1 VSRQRAAGARSA
13 GAASKAAEVR
23 EGEATTV
30 DFDEAPK
37 IMLSGTVRKG
47 DEPLPNAG
55 IYLFLLDGRSP
66 PVAKKTQ
73 TDSQGAYRIGLDQS
87 GRYQASVRT
96 AAAGTPAGQNIVALT
111 IPDQPEVSQDI
122 VFAANAI
129 TGRVIDAEGRPVKDV
144 IMLAVRDGAGAG
156 ETPRQA
162 TTYSKPD
169 GTFRMEGID
178 SGTYRVTA
186 KASKYAPAEAY
197 PVTVTDDQ
205 AEANVELTLEHGW
218 ILRGRVTDP
227 QGQPVYDAM
236 IVVAAPGNAES
247 GFLPSHTDRS
257 GMFRI
262 TAPADGPVNVS
273 AISPRFAPAVA
284 TDIQPTGSDDAPP
297 VELRTGAGGSLHIR
311 VVHRGGGPVAGAQP
325 AYRPL
330 MLFPGSDVVM
340 DRNVPKRTDI
350 EGNSVVTKLYPGQYV
365 VSLVGRRDAA
375 PAEVSVGEGTESFV
389 EFEVP

>member
-1 VSRQRAAGARSA
+1 
-13 GAASKAAEVR
+13 
-23 EGEATTV
+23 
-30 DFDEAPK
+30 
-37 IMLSGTVRKG
+37 
-47 DEPLPNAG
+47 
-55 IYLFLLDGRSP
+55 
-66 PVAKKTQ
+66 
-73 TDSQGAYRIGLDQS
+73 
-87 GRYQASVRT
+87 
-96 AAAGTPAGQNIVALT
+96 
-111 IPDQPEVSQDI
+111 

-129 TGRVIDAEGRPVKDV
+129 TGRVNDAEGRPVKDV
-144 IMLAVRDGAGAG
+144 IMLAVRDGAAAG

-162 TTYSKPD
+162 TTYTKQD

-197 PVTVTDDQ
+197 PVTVTDDL

-218 ILRGRVTDP
+218 ILRGRVTDA

-284 TDIQPTGSDDAPP
+284 TEIQPAGSDEAPP
-297 VELRTGAGGSLHIR
+297 VELRATAGGSLRIR

-350 EGNSVVTKLYPGQYV
+350 EGHSVVTRLYPGQYV
-365 VSLVGRRDAA
+365 VSLVGRRDTA
-375 PAEVSVGEGTESFV
+375 PAQVSIGEGTEGFI